1 MNNEADRTLLHSLI
15 NVWLVTGL
23 IPHNFHHV
31 WSIWNTTMNGPLY
44 IILLYC
50 FECTCPCCFTIW
62 FDSLWKAEMIYN
74 YASLRFFMH
83 NLMTLQWK
91 FKKLDQKPSSPCKHV
106 DNAHL
111 MSTCTTGMFFSSI
124 VLICLCHSNRFS
136 FMFCIQLLQSVI
148 LMMLMYF

>member
-1 MNNEADRTLLHSLI
+1 MTSDWTNPSQLPSCLI
-15 NVWLVTGL
+15 NMKY
-23 IPHNFHHV
+23 HHE
-31 WSIWNTTMNGPLY
+31 WSIVHY
-44 IILLYC
+44 IAILLWVHLSML
-50 FECTCPCCFTIW
+50 FHNLVW
-62 FDSLWKAEMIYN
+62 LWKAEMKYN

-148 LMMLMYF
+148 LKMLMYF